1 MQATTD
7 DVGQLYRD
15 VIASLLALSNALEK
29 AKVVTKAQIAEA
41 AQERLLVLREEFEA
55 KGEAPRLLLLEA
67 MATSF
72 ERIPVD

>member
-41 AQERLLVLREEFEA
+41 AQERLLVLRKAFE
-55 KGEAPRLLLLEA
+55 GEEAPRLLLLEA
-67 MATSF
+67 MATRF
-72 ERIPVD
+72 ERLPSDD

>member
-29 AKVVTKAQIAEA
+29 ANVLTKSDIAEA
-41 AQERLLVLREEFEA
+41 AQERLLALREAFEKDA
-55 KGEAPRLLLLEA
+55 NAPRLLLLEA
-67 MATSF
+67 MATRF
-72 ERIPVD
+72 ERIPLD

>member
-29 AKVVTKAQIAEA
+29 ANVLTKSDIAEA
-41 AQERLLVLREEFEA
+41 AQERLLALREAFEKDA
-55 KGEAPRLLLLEA
+55 KAPRLLLLEA
-67 MATSF
+67 MATRF
-72 ERIPVD
+72 ERIPLD

>member
-29 AKVVTKAQIAEA
+29 AKVVTKGEIAEA
-41 AQERLLVLREEFEA
+41 AQERLLVLREAFEG
-55 KGEAPRLLLLEA
+55 KEQPRLLLLEA
-67 MATSF
+67 LATRF
-72 ERIPVD
+72 ETLPLDD

>member
-29 AKVVTKAQIAEA
+29 ANVLTKSDIAEA
-41 AQERLLVLREEFEA
+41 AQERLLVLREAFE
-55 KGEAPRLLLLEA
+55 GDDAPRLLLLET
-67 MATSF
+67 MATRF
-72 ERIPVD
+72 ESLPPD